1 MLSSILRRRANLSCR
16 SGARKFLSS
25 GGVIGQPSEVGE
37 GCIGVSKVI
46 GPCLMMP
53 HYVVGEGPMVYKF
66 LSIIWDKEVHFHN
79 RGGKEEVELM
89 QDERTKWAGSSHGW
103 LALFNSGNMCLLN
116 PTSGRR
122 IPLPPYRGSP
132 FLDKEESPFPL
143 KVILSHSPDEE
154 KEECKAVMILGSLDR
169 AASCLPGRS
178 SNWEPTGR
186 WRDRK
191 KIVRGD
197 FVYSAARRSFLG
209 SVRDTRELCR
219 TEKVEVW
226 DDTSM
231 DLAYLVNAPQ
241 GDMSDPGFDW
251 RTYLVSDE
259 ETGQLYMVRRY
270 VVNRKTIDYRVY
282 KINEDS
288 VELLSTLGDLVMF
301 VGNNHSI
308 VVKASQY
315 PELIPN
321 SIYFSGVWFADDNQ
335 WVDLFEYTT
344 KVYCLFF
351 HQPVDKKQYPSWYS
365 LTFPTEEEA

>member
-53 HYVVGEGPMVYKF
+53 PYVVGEGPMVYKF

-143 KVILSHSPDEE
+143 KGCFMPSRPQLQLGAHWSLEGQEE
-154 KEECKAVMILGSLDR
+154 DS
-169 AASCLPGRS
+169 
-178 SNWEPTGR
+178 
-186 WRDRK
+186 
-191 KIVRGD
+191 
-197 FVYSAARRSFLG
+197 ARRFCLFRC

-288 VELLSTLGDLVMF
+288 VELLSTLGNLVMF

-335 WVDLFEYTT
+335 WVDVFEYTT
-344 KVYCLFF
+344 KLYCLFF
-351 HQPVDKKQYPSWYS
+351 HQPVNKKQYPSWYS